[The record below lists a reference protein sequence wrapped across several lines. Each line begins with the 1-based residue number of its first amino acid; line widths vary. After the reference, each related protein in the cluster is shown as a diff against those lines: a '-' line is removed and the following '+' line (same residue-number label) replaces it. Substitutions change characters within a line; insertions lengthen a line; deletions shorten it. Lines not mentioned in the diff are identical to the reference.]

1 MQALC
6 VQALHDFGYGFPADV
21 HQEVLVFVEQ
31 VAPELDVESV
41 GLPHVEEI
49 LGVVAI

>member
-1 MQALC
+1 
-6 VQALHDFGYGFPADV
+6 VQALGVQALQDFAYGFPADV

-41 GLPHVEEI
+41 GLSHVEEV
-49 LGVVAI
+49 L